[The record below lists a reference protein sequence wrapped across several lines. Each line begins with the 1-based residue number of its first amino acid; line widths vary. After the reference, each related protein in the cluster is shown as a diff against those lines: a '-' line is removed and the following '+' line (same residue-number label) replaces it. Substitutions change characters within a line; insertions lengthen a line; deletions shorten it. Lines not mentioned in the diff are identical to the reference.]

1 MSQRRHFPEEQWGG
15 CVATETEVRDS
26 LHQVIVP
33 AAKRDIVGLNLVR
46 DVSIGDGAV
55 TVTLAKAAL
64 SGDVQER
71 LTLWIRAAV
80 EKLPGVRE
88 VTIDFVD
95 ASPRDLNRI
104 DQVIAVMS
112 GKGGVGKSLVSG
124 LLAVSL
130 RRRGHAVGILDA
142 DITGASIPHMFGIT
156 ARPMG
161 SDTGILPVMSA
172 GGIEVMSMNL
182 LLPETGSAVIWRGPL
197 LTRAIG
203 QFWGDVLWGNL
214 DYLVVDLPPGT
225 ADAPLSAL
233 QTLPVSGVVIVTTPQ
248 DLTTMIVRK
257 AVDMARKM
265 DKTIIGLVE
274 NMSYLYVEE
283 IDRKIELF
291 GASKAEAVAE
301 SIGAP
306 FLGRLPID
314 PDLARHCDRGEIE
327 SYHADSADRLG
338 DAIVAAITSRA
349 TAARAATGGGR
360 EQ

>member
-1 MSQRRHFPEEQWGG
+1 M
-15 CVATETEVRDS
+15 ATETEVRDS
-26 LHQVIVP
+26 LRQVVVP

-46 DVSIGDGAV
+46 DIAISDGAV
-55 TVTLAKAAL
+55 TVSLAKAAI
-64 SGDVQER
+64 SEDVQER
-71 LTLWIRAAV
+71 LALLVRAAV
-80 EKLPGVRE
+80 TKLPGVTE
-88 VTIDFVD
+88 ITVDFVD

-104 DQVIAVMS
+104 DRIIAVMS

-130 RRRGHAVGILDA
+130 RRRGHSVGILDA

-156 ARPMG
+156 TRPMG

-182 LLPETGSAVIWRGPL
+182 LLPEEGSAVIWRGPL

-203 QFWGDVLWGNL
+203 QFWKDVLWGSL

-233 QTLPVSGVVIVTTPQ
+233 QTIPVSGVVIVTTPQ

-257 AVDMARKM
+257 AVDLALKM
-265 DKTIIGLVE
+265 EKTIIGLVE

-306 FLGRLPID
+306 LLRRLPID

-327 SYHADSADRLG
+327 RYQADNVDQLG
-338 DAIVAAITSRA
+338 EAVVAAVADLATS
-349 TAARAATGGGR
+349 GGGG
-360 EQ
+360 EE

>member
-1 MSQRRHFPEEQWGG
+1 M
-15 CVATETEVRDS
+15 ATEIEVRDS
-26 LHQVIVP
+26 LQQVIVP

-46 DVSIGDGAV
+46 DVSIDDG
-55 TVTLAKAAL
+55 TVNVSLAKAAL

-71 LTLWIRAAV
+71 LTSWTRTVV

-88 VTIDFVD
+88 VAIDFVD
-95 ASPRDLNRI
+95 ASPHDLNRI
-104 DQVIAVMS
+104 DRVIAVMS
-112 GKGGVGKSLVSG
+112 GKGGVGKSLVSS
-124 LLAVSL
+124 LLAVLL
-130 RRRGHAVGILDA
+130 RRRGHTVGILDA
-142 DITGASIPHMFGIT
+142 DITGASIPHMFGVT
-156 ARPMG
+156 SRPMG

-172 GGIEVMSMNL
+172 SGIEVMSMNL
-182 LLPETGSAVIWRGPL
+182 LIPEEGSAVIWRGPL

-203 QFWGDVLWGNL
+203 QFWNDVLWGSL
-214 DYLVVDLPPGT
+214 DYLIVDLPPGT

-233 QTLPVSGVVIVTTPQ
+233 QTLPISGVIIVTTPQ

-265 DKTIIGLVE
+265 DKAIIGLVE

-291 GASKAEAVAE
+291 GASKAEAIAE

-306 FLGRLPID
+306 LLGRLPID
-314 PDLARHCDRGEIE
+314 PDLARHCDRGDIE

-338 DAIVAAITSRA
+338 EAIVAAIAKQAVASDGQA
-349 TAARAATGGGR
+349 
-360 EQ
+360 Q

>member
-1 MSQRRHFPEEQWGG
+1 M
-15 CVATETEVRDS
+15 VTETEVRVS
-26 LHQVIVP
+26 LRQVVVP
-33 AAKRDIVGLNLVR
+33 VVKRDIVGLNLVS
-46 DVSIGDGAV
+46 DVSISDGAV
-55 TVTLAKAAL
+55 TVSLAKTAL
-64 SGDVQER
+64 SEDVQER
-71 LTLWIRAAV
+71 LARLTAAAV
-80 EKLPGVRE
+80 EKLSGVAE
-88 VTIDFVD
+88 VTVDFVN

-104 DQVIAVMS
+104 DKVIAVMS

-130 RRRGHAVGILDA
+130 RRLGHAVGILDA
-142 DITGASIPHMFGIT
+142 DITGASIPYMFGVT
-156 ARPMG
+156 ARPIG

-182 LLPETGSAVIWRGPL
+182 LIPDEGSAVIWRGPL

-203 QFWGDVLWGNL
+203 QFWNDVLWGSL

-257 AVDMARKM
+257 AVDLARKM
-265 DKTIIGLVE
+265 DKPIIGLVE

-301 SIGAP
+301 SIGAA

-314 PDLARHCDRGEIE
+314 SDLAQHCDHGDIE
-327 SYHADSADRLG
+327 RYHADSADRLG
-338 DAIVAAITSRA
+338 EAIVAAIASSAMA
-349 TAARAATGGGR
+349 TPASTAEGQA
-360 EQ
+360 E